1 MRRNSGRRARRPNT
15 EPRRTSAPASDI
27 PRRSDRHMPE
37 RQGLIGC
44 LVVIVII
51 ALIVLGAI
59 LFTSLT
65 GG

>member
-1 MRRNSGRRARRPNT
+1 
-15 EPRRTSAPASDI
+15 
-27 PRRSDRHMPE
+27 MPE

-51 ALIVLGAI
+51 ALIVVGAI